1 VSRAEPRALLAVHGG
16 AGAIAREYLDAAAQR
31 ELRQGL
37 TQALEQGR
45 ELLRGGADALEAAV
59 AAVCVLEDAPAF
71 NAGRGSVLASD
82 GSLQLSAGVMR
93 GADRAAG
100 AVAGVSDLRNP
111 VRAALAVLAAGG
123 PVLLIGEP
131 ASAFARAAGLAPAT
145 REELVTPRRLEEL
158 ERARVTGVVALDPDA
173 RSAGTVGAVARD
185 SRGHLAAATSTGG
198 LNNQWPGRV
207 GDSPIPG
214 AGTWAD
220 DATAA
225 ISATGVGEMFLR
237 TAFAKEID
245 VLLRHAG
252 LSLADACSLALAEV
266 GALGGRGGC
275 IAVSARGELA
285 LPFTTAGMYRG
296 WIDLEGPAHVALFS
310 DETL

>member
-1 VSRAEPRALLAVHGG
+1 VSGSGPRAFLAVHGG
-16 AGAIAREYLDAAAQR
+16 AGAIARERLDGAAQR
-31 ELRQGL
+31 ELREGL

-45 ELLRGGADALEAAV
+45 VLLRSGADALEAAV
-59 AAVCVLEDAPAF
+59 AAVCVLEDAPEF
-71 NAGRGSVLASD
+71 NAGRGAVLASD

-93 GADRAAG
+93 GSDRAFG

-111 VRAALAVLAAGG
+111 VRAARAVLAAAG
-123 PVLLIGEP
+123 PVLLIGSH
-131 ASAFARAAGLAPAT
+131 ASAFARSAGLAPAT
-145 REELVTPRRLEEL
+145 RDELVTPRALEEL
-158 ERARVTGVVALDPDA
+158 ERARVSGVVALDADA
-173 RSAGTVGAVARD
+173 HSAGTVGAVARD
-185 SRGHLAAATSTGG
+185 ARGHLAAATSTGG
-198 LNNQWPGRV
+198 MNNQLPGRV

-220 DATAA
+220 DGTAA
-225 ISATGVGEMFLR
+225 ISATGVGELFLR

-275 IAVSARGELA
+275 IAINARGELA

-296 WIDLEGPAHVALFS
+296 WIDLDGPPHVALFA
-310 DETL
+310 DESL